1 MTDHL
6 RTPPHNTMSE
16 QAVLGGLMIENRMWP
31 SVSEIIG
38 TVHFYRQDHRTIF
51 ATMEELETKRQPID
65 LVTLAGQLEKIGK
78 LEEVEGLQ
86 YLTQLAEQTPSAANI
101 IAYAKSVREH
111 ADRRKLIGIGSQI
124 TEAAFSQAPTIEIVN
139 DAEAAFLKL
148 TEQASDVGPR
158 TISEIAG
165 DGYLDELEKR
175 TTGATRGLPTG
186 FIDFDRLTNGMRPG
200 QLIVIA
206 GRPGLGKSTLA
217 LNIAENLAIKDH
229 EPALVFSLEMS
240 REEIVDRL
248 IASVGSIPLD
258 EILQGNL
265 DRGNFSG
272 AIQAVNGAPLYIDD
286 GGGLYINQIR
296 ARALRIK
303 RKHGLSL
310 LVIDYLQLVRAK
322 AESRFQEVSEVSR
335 ALKALAKEL
344 RVPVIALSQLNRDI
358 ESRPNGKPRLSDL
371 RESGQ
376 LEQDADL
383 IGFLYREDI
392 KADVDV
398 VTWAI
403 EKQRNGPTGK
413 VHLAARLQY
422 SRFDNYAG
430 RIVTPLPPKDFY
442 NYEN

>member
-1 MTDHL
+1 MTNHL
-6 RTPPHNTMSE
+6 RTPPHSAMAEKS
-16 QAVLGGLMIENRMWP
+16 VLGGLMLVNGMWP
-31 SVSEIIG
+31 AVSEILG
-38 TVHFYRQDHRTIF
+38 AEDFYLQAHQTIF
-51 ATMEELETKRQPID
+51 AAMEGIEDKRQPID
-65 LVTLAGQLEKIGK
+65 LVTIAEQLEKTNKIEEIG
-78 LEEVEGLQ
+78 GIT
-86 YLTQLAEQTPSAANI
+86 YLVQLADQTPGATNI
-101 IAYAKSVREH
+101 IAYARSVREH
-111 ADRRKLIGIGSQI
+111 ADHRKLISIGRQI
-124 TEAAFSQAPTIEIVN
+124 SEAAFGQVPIIEIVN

-148 TEQASDVGPR
+148 TEQASDVGPH
-158 TISEIAG
+158 TISEIVG

-175 TTGATRGLPTG
+175 ATGATRGLPTR

-229 EPALVFSLEMS
+229 QPALVFSLEMS
-240 REEIVDRL
+240 REEIMDRL

-265 DRGNFSG
+265 DRGDFSG

-398 VTWAI
+398 VTLAI

-413 VHLAARLQY
+413 VHLAARLKY